1 MQVLQMTIHLPC
13 NICIC
18 LDLWRPASV
27 YSQTSSTFEPFVAS
41 LILGRTF
48 LLTQWFTLFIQAF
61 VSPCCSLLNFLEHR
75 SHSTSWALSLCEV
88 WASVFLSIPRLHM
101 ALHPSRPHCFCVP
114 LALVHSIVVD
124 VFPSESHPSIFS
136 LFHREG
142 VVRAASQTEWMWV
155 FCSQACVQ
163 GRPTT
168 PALLLWVFSA
178 AVSVSPYLCLTSV
191 IVIRSAHC

>member
-1 MQVLQMTIHLPC
+1 M
-13 NICIC
+13 
-18 LDLWRPASV
+18 V
-27 YSQTSSTFEPFVAS
+27 YSVHPGICVSS
-41 LILGRTF
+41 
-48 LLTQWFTLFIQAF
+48 
-61 VSPCCSLLNFLEHR
+61 CCSLLNFLEHR

-88 WASVFLSIPRLHM
+88 WALVFLSIPRLHM

-136 LFHREG
+136 LSHREG
-142 VVRAASQTEWMWV
+142 VVGAASQTEWMWV

-168 PALLLWVFSA
+168 PAFSSGSSQQQSLYHPTFA
-178 AVSVSPYLCLTSV
+178 SLQ
-191 IVIRSAHC
+191 